1 MKTTAWLVILAAAG
15 TPLAAQQHPAPH
27 PAAPGRAMSGRM
39 MHDDMMPGMDSMMA
53 PMMRAMA
60 YAPQHLLREKTTL
73 HLTTDEV
80 TLLTNLADSAKAAHD
95 AAAGQARMHLG
106 ELEQVMKTPTPDTAA
121 VRAHFD
127 AAHRFMG
134 DAMWAMLRAS
144 ARARALLTDAQRAQV
159 DAMTGPAMHH
169 GMARHDSAGH

>member
-1 MKTTAWLVILAAAG
+1 MKTTAWLVVLAAAAA
-15 TPLAAQQHPAPH
+15 PLAAQQHPAPPPH
-27 PAAPGRAMSGRM
+27 GMGMGGMS
-39 MHDDMMPGMDSMMA
+39 HDDMMPGMDSMMA

-73 HLTTDEV
+73 HLTTDQI

-95 AAAGQARMHLG
+95 AAAGQAKMHMG
-106 ELEQVMKTPTPDTAA
+106 ELEQVMQVAAPDTAA

-127 AAHRFMG
+127 AAHRLMG

-144 ARARALLTDAQRAQV
+144 AQARALLTDAQRSQV
-159 DAMTGPAMHH
+159 DAMGRRPMHH
-169 GMARHDSAGH
+169 GMAHHDSAGH